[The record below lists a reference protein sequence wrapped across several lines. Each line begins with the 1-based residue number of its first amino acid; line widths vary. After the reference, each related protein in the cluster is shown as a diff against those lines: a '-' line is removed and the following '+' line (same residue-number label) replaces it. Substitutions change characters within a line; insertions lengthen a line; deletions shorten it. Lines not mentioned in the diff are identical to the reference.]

1 MYVQVNYY
9 RKRFL
14 LEMTEKLSATFQF
27 RITITMKLI
36 QALCL
41 FGVVFIYQYSYTQ
54 VLDPSIDTSL
64 IWFGSDVS
72 DPEFIG
78 GFNALNSY
86 LSANLF
92 SLKRNEIDEKDKLN
106 PFPKGARVIVRFIVE
121 TDGTVSD
128 AILESKLPQCEPCNR
143 EAIRVVMTMPKWKPA
158 FYQGIA
164 VRSYYY
170 LPIKFEQ
177 N

>member
-1 MYVQVNYY
+1 
-9 RKRFL
+9 
-14 LEMTEKLSATFQF
+14 
-27 RITITMKLI
+27 MKI
-36 QALCL
+36 INALYI
-41 FGVVFIYQYSYTQ
+41 FGISLVYQPAYCQ
-54 VLDPSIDTSL
+54 VLDTSIDTSI

-86 LSANLF
+86 LSVNLF
-92 SLKRNEIDEKDKLN
+92 SQKRNEIDEKDKLN
-106 PFPKGARVIVRFIVE
+106 PLPKGARVIVRFTVE
-121 TDGTVSD
+121 TDGTVTD
-128 AILESKLPQCEPCNR
+128 AILISKLPQCESCNR

-164 VRSYYY
+164 VSAYYY

>member
-1 MYVQVNYY
+1 M
-9 RKRFL
+9 KR
-14 LEMTEKLSATFQF
+14 
-27 RITITMKLI
+27 I
-36 QALCL
+36 L
-41 FGVVFIYQYSYTQ
+41 FIGMGLIYQYSYTH
-54 VLDPSIDTSL
+54 VLNPSIDTSL

-78 GFNALNSY
+78 GFNSLNTY

-92 SLKRNEIDEKDKLN
+92 SQKKIDEKDKLI
-106 PFPKGARVIVRFIVE
+106 PLPKGARVIVRFTVE

-128 AILESKLPQCEPCNR
+128 AILLSELPQCEPCNQ

-164 VRSYYY
+164 VRAYYY
-170 LPIKFEQ
+170 LPIKFE
-177 N
+177 

>member
-1 MYVQVNYY
+1 M
-9 RKRFL
+9 KR
-14 LEMTEKLSATFQF
+14 
-27 RITITMKLI
+27 I
-36 QALCL
+36 L
-41 FGVVFIYQYSYTQ
+41 FIGMVLIYQYSYTQ
-54 VLDPSIDTSL
+54 VLNPSIDTSL

-78 GFNALNSY
+78 GFNSLNTY

-92 SLKRNEIDEKDKLN
+92 SQKKIDEKDKLI
-106 PFPKGARVIVRFIVE
+106 PLLKGARVIVRFTVE

-128 AILESKLPQCEPCNR
+128 AILLSELPQCEPCNQ

-164 VRSYYY
+164 VRAYYY
-170 LPIKFEQ
+170 LPIKFE
-177 N
+177 